1 MAESQE
7 RMSLPYNEQIM
18 TDIVSPGSQSFPPLV
33 GSSLLL
39 TKIRGGNAYEETV
52 ARLLHTIRLG
62 LVHPGEQL
70 PPERELATM
79 LDVSR
84 DTIREATS
92 SLADAGYLVIR
103 RGRYG
108 GTFVTDH
115 IPESAVVLGRDG
127 ELREQET
134 LTAQEIE
141 DVLIYRTVIETGAAF
156 QAALTDLSA
165 ESRDALWH
173 AHLDT
178 KSSSSEDYRRLDSRL
193 HLMIAEVTG
202 SNALVNEVA
211 QSRMKINELL
221 NNFPLLA
228 PNIAH
233 SSQQHEEIVMA
244 ILTGQA
250 QQASD
255 AMRAHL
261 EGSSALIH
269 GFLD

>member
-1 MAESQE
+1 
-7 RMSLPYNEQIM
+7 
-18 TDIVSPGSQSFPPLV
+18 
-33 GSSLLL
+33 
-39 TKIRGGNAYEETV
+39 
-52 ARLLHTIRLG
+52 
-62 LVHPGEQL
+62 
-70 PPERELATM
+70 
-79 LDVSR
+79 
-84 DTIREATS
+84 
-92 SLADAGYLVIR
+92 LADAGYLVIR

-108 GTFVTDH
+108 GTFVADQ

-134 LTAQEIE
+134 LTAQEID

-156 QAALTDLSA
+156 QAAQTDLSA
-165 ESRDALWH
+165 ESRDALWQ

-178 KSSSSEDYRRLDSRL
+178 KASTSEDYRRLDSRL

-202 SNALVNEVA
+202 SNALVNQVA

-250 QQASD
+250 QKASD